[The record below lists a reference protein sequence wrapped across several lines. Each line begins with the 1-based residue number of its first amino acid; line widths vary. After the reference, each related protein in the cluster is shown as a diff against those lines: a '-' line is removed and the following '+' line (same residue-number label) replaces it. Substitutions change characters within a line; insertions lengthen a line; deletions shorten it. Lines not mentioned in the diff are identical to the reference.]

1 MHSDPNAPPASTPL
15 ERRAHAAGTAPT
27 GAKAPITLLS
37 GWGRTAFTAAAVTRL
52 AHPDDAGAALASPP
66 ARGVIARG
74 LGRSYGDAAQNAGG
88 LVLDGTGLDRIEAV
102 DLAAGTVT
110 AGGGV
115 SLDRLMRTLVP
126 LGWFPAVTPGT
137 RHVTVGGAIAADI
150 HGKNHHRD
158 GSFAEHVASL
168 TLAAPAGRFELDP
181 KGDADG
187 SDARD
192 LFWATAGGM
201 GLTGVVTSATLRL
214 TPVET
219 SSIRVDTERAA
230 DLDDVLARMES
241 GDDAYRYSVAWIDC
255 LARGRAL
262 GRSVLTRG
270 DHAALD
276 DLPPAERRPEQALAF
291 APAERLSAPPWVPG
305 GLLNRLSVRAFNE
318 AWFRKAPR
326 HERGR
331 IVPLHSFFHPL
342 DGVAGWNRIYGP
354 RGFVQYQFVV
364 PFGPPGDH
372 ALRTAVERVSAAGAA
387 SFLAVL
393 KRFGP
398 ANSGPLSFPAPGW
411 TLALDIPAAAA
422 GLAGLLDGLD
432 ELVAS
437 AGGRVYLAKDA
448 RLRPEFLP
456 VMYPRLAEWRA
467 VRARADPHGVLRSDL
482 SRRLRLIE
490 DGAP

>member
-1 MHSDPNAPPASTPL
+1 MPPEPDGSRAERSAP
-15 ERRAHAAGTAPT
+15 R
-27 GAKAPITLLS
+27 TLLA
-37 GWGRTAFTAAAVTRL
+37 GWGRTAPTAAEVRRL
-52 AHPDDAGAALASPP
+52 AHADDAGAALASPP
-66 ARGVIARG
+66 RRGVIARG

-110 AGGGV
+110 CDGGV
-115 SLDRLMRTLVP
+115 SLDRLMRALVP

-168 TLAAPAGRFELDP
+168 TLAAPAGCFELDP
-181 KGDADG
+181 KGDAED
-187 SDARD
+187 SDRRD

-214 TPVET
+214 TALET
-219 SSIRVDTERAA
+219 SRIRVDTERAA
-230 DLDDVLARMES
+230 DLDDALARMES
-241 GDDAYRYSVAWIDC
+241 GDEGYRYSVAWIDC

-270 DHAALD
+270 DFAAVE
-276 DLPPAERRPEQALAF
+276 DLPPADRRPERALAF
-291 APAERLSAPPWVPG
+291 GPPERLAAPPWVPP
-305 GLLNRLSVRAFNE
+305 GLLNRLTVRAFNE
-318 AWFRKAPR
+318 AWFRKTPR
-326 HERGR
+326 LERAR
-331 IVPLHSFFHPL
+331 IVPLHTFFHPL
-342 DGVAGWNRIYGP
+342 DGVTDWNRIYGP

-364 PFGPPGDH
+364 PFGPSGEA
-372 ALRTAVERVSAAGAA
+372 ALRTALERLSAAGAA

-393 KRFGP
+393 KRFGAADP
-398 ANSGPLSFPAPGW
+398 GPLSFPAPGW
-411 TLALDIPAAAA
+411 TLALDIPAAAP
-422 GLAGLLDGLD
+422 GLAALLDGLD

-448 RLRPEFLP
+448 RLRPELLP

-467 VRARADPHGVLRSDL
+467 VRRRVDPDRVLRSDL
-482 SRRLRLIE
+482 ARRLRLVE
-490 DGAP
+490 HEVE